1 MESYLRLAALEFNN
15 PVQDTA
21 HYALALTLDYFETY
35 DNLHNSDRHYIFCQ
49 LYFKSAYRNASEVKK
64 SMHLSVSVATLCRYR
79 KKFVEAFIYYC
90 NLLEPSYFDDLN
102 KTTGFFGLILNF
114 AHPPIIHPSF
124 TKGRPPQQTAAGG
137 VLVIPYENSTQK
149 TLSLP
154 RLPATRQ

>member
-1 MESYLRLAALEFNN
+1 MKNRLKAMESYLRLAALEFNN

-79 KKFVEAFIYYC
+79 KKFVEAFIY
-90 NLLEPSYFDDLN
+90 F
-102 KTTGFFGLILNF
+102 
-114 AHPPIIHPSF
+114 
-124 TKGRPPQQTAAGG
+124 
-137 VLVIPYENSTQK
+137 QK
-149 TLSLP
+149 KCSRF
-154 RLPATRQ
+154 RLPYIRRTRKRFYALRPNRNFLTPTRSRKLRRIPQRSQNRFPVR